1 MTGAAAHDPA
11 GRTAPVRPQ
20 GIARRVSDISV
31 LTQRNLV
38 HIARQP
44 TRLGDV
50 TLQPVLF
57 TLLFIWVLGAGVTLP
72 GGRSYTD
79 FAVPGLILFNITT
92 SAIGTAIGLST
103 DLGTGVTDRF
113 RTLPMWNGAVLV
125 GRSVSDLLT
134 MTICILMVAVTGLAI
149 GWRTDARAPAIIA
162 GLAILLLFGY
172 VLIWG
177 CACLGAWSED
187 AESVTNL
194 GLIILFPLAII
205 SNALVPTAR
214 MPAVIRFIAAWNPVS
229 AATAAVR
236 DLWNSP
242 SPPAG
247 IHALPMQ
254 HPVPAA
260 LIWSASLLAIFVP
273 LAIYLYRK
281 RTTT

>member
-1 MTGAAAHDPA
+1 MTSAAAHDPI
-11 GRTAPVRPQ
+11 GRTATPRPQ
-20 GIARRVSDISV
+20 GVARRVSDISV

-57 TLLFIWVLGAGVTLP
+57 TLLFIWVLGSGVTLP
-72 GGRSYTD
+72 GGGSYTD
-79 FAVPGLILFNITT
+79 FAIPGLIQFNITT

-103 DLGTGVTDRF
+103 DLGTGVIDRF

-125 GRSVSDLLT
+125 ARSISDLMTL
-134 MTICILMVAVTGLAI
+134 TICVLMVAVTGLVI
-149 GWRTDARAPAIIA
+149 GWRVDAGVPAIVA
-162 GLAILLLFGY
+162 GFAILILFGY
-172 VLIWG
+172 VLTWG
-177 CACLGAWSED
+177 CACLGASSED

-205 SNALVPTAR
+205 SNALVPTSH
-214 MPAVIRFIAAWNPVS
+214 MPTVIRFIAVWNPVS
-229 AATAAVR
+229 AVTTAVR

-242 SPPAG
+242 NPPAG

-254 HPVPAA
+254 YPVPAA
-260 LIWSASLLAIFVP
+260 VIWCVSLLAIFVP
-273 LAIYLYRK
+273 LAIYLYRR